1 MLNAVHSDHVV
12 VHWQGSNWPQRGQHH
27 NHSARLACQGAEPL
41 PLRGVE
47 AKRGTQVGLLCG
59 DSSEVW
65 WRERAH
71 RAGEINDVCLT
82 VSFSRYQGEE
92 SPKQWSDVRYEH
104 VMKLRQVALES
115 AREMW
120 ADYFMVGQQDYSL
133 QAQKKKKRNN
143 TETFSI
149 SSIEPV
155 LLPRPSLLFSN
166 GSRGINTE
174 TSPKH
179 RRSVI

>member
-1 MLNAVHSDHVV
+1 M
-12 VHWQGSNWPQRGQHH
+12 
-27 NHSARLACQGAEPL
+27 
-41 PLRGVE
+41 
-47 AKRGTQVGLLCG
+47 
-59 DSSEVW
+59 
-65 WRERAH
+65 
-71 RAGEINDVCLT
+71 CLT
-82 VSFSRYQGEE
+82 VSFSRYQDEE

-149 SSIEPV
+149 LSIEPV

-174 TSPKH
+174 TSPKR